1 MSLMSI
7 PSPLL
12 LGRYL
17 VDRLRY
23 QRVRADEMLDV
34 RRRLLAQPGPAG
46 VGPAELDGARQL
58 RWLKEEAARAF
69 GSLERCATCA
79 VGRPRPHGAYPGGFC
94 CGATTAEIFP
104 DDELAALR
112 LGGTSPGDLLPARG
126 ELAGCAF
133 RGPRGCVLAPAHRP
147 SQCLRHLCYDLVRE
161 LQARGGL
168 GLVED
173 LAEQLRTTFQQ
184 FTALRQSRLDDELLG
199 LR

>member
-1 MSLMSI
+1 MPL

-23 QRVRADEMLDV
+23 QRTRADEVLDV
-34 RRRLLAQPGPAG
+34 RRRLLALPGPVRVSA
-46 VGPAELDGARQL
+46 AELDTARQL
-58 RWLKEEAARAF
+58 LFLREEAAQAF
-69 GSLERCATCA
+69 GALRACATCA
-79 VGRPRPHGAYPGGFC
+79 IGRPPPHGAYPGGFC

-112 LGGTSPGDLLPARG
+112 LAGTTPGDLHPADG

-133 RGPRGCVLAPAHRP
+133 RGPTGCVLAPAHRA
-147 SQCLRHLCYDLVRE
+147 SQCLRHICYDMVRE

-173 LAEQLRTTFQQ
+173 LALQLRSTFLK
-184 FTALRQSRLDDELLG
+184 FAAHRQARLDDELLG

>member
-1 MSLMSI
+1 MPL

-17 VDRLRY
+17 VDRLRH
-23 QRVRADEMLDV
+23 QRARADEVLDV
-34 RRRLLAQPGPAG
+34 RRRLLAQAPPAR
-46 VGPAELDGARQL
+46 VGQAELDTARQL
-58 RWLKEEAARAF
+58 RWLREEAARAF
-69 GSLERCATCA
+69 GSLRRCATCA

-104 DDELAALR
+104 DEELAALR
-112 LGGTSPGDLLPARG
+112 LGGTSPGDLPAASG

-133 RGPRGCVLAPAHRP
+133 RGPTGCVLAPAHRP

-161 LQARGGL
+161 LQARGSL
-168 GLVED
+168 GPIED
-173 LAEQLRTTFQQ
+173 LAEQLRTSFQH
-184 FTALRQSRLDDELLG
+184 FTSHRQARLDDELLG

>member
-1 MSLMSI
+1 MLR

-23 QRVRADEMLDV
+23 QRFRADEVLDV
-34 RRRLLAQPGPAG
+34 RRRLLRQAGPGRAC
-46 VGPAELDGARQL
+46 AEELETAREL
-58 RWLKEEAARAF
+58 RLLREGAARAF
-69 GSLERCATCA
+69 GSIARCATCA
-79 VGRPRPHGAYPGGFC
+79 IGRPPPHGAYPGGFC

-104 DDELAALR
+104 DEELAALR
-112 LGGTSPGDLLPARG
+112 LSGTAPGDLQPARG

-133 RGPRGCVLAPAHRP
+133 RGPGGCVLPPAHRP

-161 LQARGGL
+161 LQERGGL
-168 GLVED
+168 DRVED
-173 LAEQLRTTFQQ
+173 LAEQLRATFLE
-184 FTALRQSRLDDELLG
+184 FARYRQGRLDDELLG